1 MKNKVKKIFAVVFN
15 LELNTIKDDAS
26 PDNILNWD
34 SLNHMNLIVS
44 LEEEFNI
51 RFTDEEIGEML
62 NLDLIEITIKE
73 RLNQTN

>member
-1 MKNKVKKIFAVVFN
+1 MKDKVKKIIASVFN
-15 LELNTIKDDAS
+15 LEVDSIKDDAS

-51 RFTDEEIGEML
+51 RFTDEEISDML
-62 NLDLIEITIKE
+62 NLELIVYTIK
-73 RLNQTN
+73 QKF

>member
-1 MKNKVKKIFAVVFN
+1 MKNKLKKIFAVVFN